1 MRTYIKI
8 SEHLREELIERFDVD
23 RTTVYR
29 AAHYI
34 SNSNQ
39 SEAIR
44 DYALA
49 HGGYQVH
56 ESFTPA
62 CSTEHGKDLMTHKF
76 ANGIEVTIDLT
87 NSHAE
92 VRQNG
97 AVIRE
102 EDHLTLHGWSNLLY
116 DAQMISA
123 QAVAVNA

>member
-1 MRTYIKI
+1 MRTYIRI
-8 SEHLREELIERFDVD
+8 SEPLREELIERFQTN
-23 RTTVYR
+23 RTSVYR
-29 AAHYI
+29 ALNYM
-34 SNSNQ
+34 SNSAR

-44 DYALA
+44 KHAMA
-49 HGGYQVH
+49 NGGFVVH
-56 ESFTPA
+56 ESFTPE
-62 CSTEHGKDLMTHKF
+62 CSTEHVKDMMTHKF
-76 ANGIEVTIDLT
+76 ANGIEVTINLS

-123 QAVAVNA
+123 QSVAVNA